1 MQRLLVNT
9 PATLSVTLRVDTTAI
24 DPAPDSAIVTIVRA
38 DGTLMVDAAAATN
51 AGTGVFSYA
60 LTAAQLAT
68 LDELTVHWVST
79 LGTVTDTVEVVGGHH
94 FTLSQARALKPMN
107 DEIAYP
113 TARLLEART
122 LAETALEDA
131 CMTAFV
137 PRYFR
142 WRLDGSGRYN
152 LMLPRSRPLTITS
165 ATVDGTALTVGD
177 LAVYDDG
184 RVYSPNGW
192 TSGQSNIVIAGT
204 YGYRFPP
211 PRVAR
216 ASMLLA
222 KRFIVDSPVN
232 DRATSLTTEDGT
244 TSYLV
249 TAGVR
254 SAVFDVPE
262 ANACVEL
269 YGMRDAYT
277 VA

>member
-1 MQRLLVNT
+1 MQRLLTGT
-9 PATLSVTLRVDTTAI
+9 PATISMTLRVDATAT
-24 DPAPDSAIVTIVRA
+24 DPSPDSATITITRA
-38 DGTLMVDAAAATN
+38 DGTVMVAAAAATN
-51 AGTGVFSYA
+51 SGTGVFSYA
-60 LTAAQLAT
+60 LSAAQLAT
-68 LDELTVHWVST
+68 LDELTVQWVSA
-79 LGTVTDTVEVVGGHH
+79 LGTVTDTVEVVGGFH
-94 FTLSQARALKPMN
+94 FALSEARALKPM
-107 DEIAYP
+107 DDAATYSA
-113 TARLLEART
+113 ARLTQART

-131 CMTAFV
+131 CMVPFV

-142 WRLDGSGRYN
+142 WRLDGNGRCD
-152 LMLPRSRPLTITS
+152 LMLPRSRPLTVTT
-165 ATVDGTALTVGD
+165 ATVDGAALTVGD
-177 LAVYDDG
+177 LELYEDG

-192 TSGQSNIVIAGT
+192 ASGRRNVIIAGT
-204 YGYRFPP
+204 YGYPFPP

-254 SAVFDVPE
+254 SAITDVPE
-262 ANACVEL
+262 ANAVIEI